1 MKVMTISLLTA
12 VLEIGLFWILF
23 FLGIAQD
30 KMEAVEVY
38 NKVQRY
44 REEKHQTENEMRSY
58 LDLYKV
64 RSEELKKEADDLQSF
79 LCSGKYSN

>member
-1 MKVMTISLLTA
+1 
-12 VLEIGLFWILF
+12 
-23 FLGIAQD
+23 
-30 KMEAVEVY
+30 MEAVEVY